1 MGWWDGM
8 VQIQVRISTVVSLV
22 ATGRVPWLLQ
32 LGMSFMV
39 IILTTGHHQPSLWI
53 LLGFHNGH
61 STSVFRAGAAAAA
74 AAIEPLT
81 FSSSLWSCYRA
92 ANGRRRP
99 VLNNWNSKY
108 VMNLIITSSN
118 WTHFHWNGR
127 KWIFSSVPH
136 KKSIAISE
144 KWTHIVFIRY

>member
-1 MGWWDGM
+1 MGWAGPDPGENF
-8 VQIQVRISTVVSLV
+8 QCCLIS
-22 ATGRVPWLLQ
+22 GHWPGPWLLQ

-39 IILTTGHHQPSLWI
+39 IILTTGHQQPSLWI
-53 LLGFHNGH
+53 LLGFIMATQLLCSGQ
-61 STSVFRAGAAAAA
+61 AGAAAAA

-136 KKSIAISE
+136 KNSIAILE